1 MLKVKLGK
9 REIMKKKKLASQYR
23 GISYRADDDV
33 FVVRVPVGKDLKGKT
48 IYFKPERRYTEIDKA
63 VKRLTEVKRLIEKGI
78 AEQRRFTFKDLHNIL
93 NEYAE
98 ELSGDQMTQIVG
110 QAESTIKQYIKP
122 LNRMKELAPAIYE
135 KSLDEVNKEEI
146 ENFLNIWLVTPA
158 KNKKEPPNVDS
169 VNKQFYG
176 IWQSLNAKALPKIQ
190 ECLNDR
196 NIDISNLKNVL
207 KDTKLPKIKTRVA
220 GEQEE
225 ELCYDY
231 EETQKMWREMLT
243 ERPQKRKSARPLA
256 KLCFML
262 QIITGTRISEVIGL
276 KRGDF
281 YIKPIVEGG
290 YCVVIWK
297 QQKPKK
303 DKKTKEGKT
312 KVTKTDSSNRNT
324 PITKEIFTALMDY
337 ADSQGI
343 SDDDFIFSRRVNSTG
358 KIVSYVQAG
367 LTKYFE
373 EFESD
378 AGVTHIK
385 DRASHGFRHTLI
397 TYLGKSGAGLD
408 RSVIQKF
415 CGHKRDDKSTEGAVY
430 ESERQTPLDRINF
443 IAGQRALVDCLNN
456 GKYAEELAEV
466 FKKHFEEVRLLAKIE
481 RGQVNLTDVEA
492 EYINGI
498 LEDENAARKLQIIF
512 DKQDEQ
518 RFSAMYDNLPRT
530 VRQEISREDYILQ
543 IAENQQKKAQEVM
556 EVAQKHVVERYF
568 ALKNGELYEDNRPDF
583 IKKLDC
589 GTKILKISPPE
600 EILKV
605 IANSKQYAKYYYEK
619 VMNDVYRRNNSFD
632 DFLLDIVNGDIKT
645 DFQKSFQDRRDMQ
658 IIIEY
663 CKVKVSSLEDFK
675 ALKPLF

>member
-78 AEQRRFTFKDLHNIL
+78 AEQQRFTFKDLHNIL

-98 ELSGDQMTQIVG
+98 EVSGNQMTQIVG

-146 ENFLNIWLVTPA
+146 ENFLNVWLVTPA
-158 KNKKEPPNVDS
+158 KNKKEPPTVGS

-176 IWQSLNAKALPKIQ
+176 IWQSLNAKALPKIKKA
-190 ECLNDR
+190 LKDR
-196 NIDISNLKNVL
+196 QIDVNGFKSIL
-207 KDTKLPKIKTRVA
+207 KDTKLEEPTVIVA

-281 YIKPIVEGG
+281 FIKPIVEGG
-290 YCVVIWK
+290 YCVEIWK
-297 QQKPKK
+297 QKKQKY
-303 DKKTKEGKT
+303 E
-312 KVTKTDSSNRNT
+312 KVTKTRASERNT

-337 ADSQGI
+337 ANSQGI
-343 SDDDFIFSRRVNSTG
+343 SDDDFIFSRRVQSTG
-358 KIVSYVQAG
+358 KLESYVQAA
-367 LTKYFE
+367 LTKYFK
-373 EFESD
+373 EFEKD
-378 AGVTHIK
+378 AGVTNIK

-415 CGHKRDDKSTEGAVY
+415 CGHKSDDKSTEGAVY

-583 IKKLDC
+583 IKELDC